1 MYLWKQIK
9 QKNKFPVVNM
19 DNSLS
24 WKNDISHIAD
34 KIPRGIEI
42 ILRSKYTLSK

>member
-1 MYLWKQIK
+1 MNVYLKQIK
-9 QKNKFPVVNM
+9 QIPVLYI
-19 DNSLS
+19 DNSLI
-24 WKNDISHIAD
+24 WKNDVSYIAD